1 MLDLDV
7 IKARLDAACPG
18 PWSGMTIKRPI
29 DGPCLAI
36 VREHA
41 AGDRVSQDG
50 ARLTVAATLIPHF
63 GDRATATMLL
73 HARAD
78 IETLLAEVERLREE
92 AHELRLM
99 VEEAARAENA
109 NAEDAKR
116 ERAAVVAWLRGFDTD
131 TRSASSDIR
140 WCIRGLVN
148 YIERGDHRREEKP

>member
-1 MLDLDV
+1 MLDLDA

-92 AHELRLM
+92 AHDLRLM
-99 VEEAARAENA
+99 VEEAARAENL

-116 ERAAVVAWLRGFDTD
+116 ERAAVVAWLQEL
-131 TRSASSDIR
+131 SASSLNHNPVEELLYAAR
-140 WCIRGLVN
+140 S
-148 YIERGDHRREEKP
+148 IERGEHRREEE